1 MYTLTDYSVRRLT
14 YRCYASHATRLRQRK
29 RRMDLKD
36 YLNQVKGYALPT
48 ALNREYLGLGLAAEA
63 GEVAGLLAKAV
74 RDNEGVVDR
83 VNLSKEL
90 GDIMW
95 FVVLL
100 CGYYGIDPD
109 NVLQRNIDKLESRQ
123 QRNVIGGSGDD
134 R

>member
-1 MYTLTDYSVRRLT
+1 
-14 YRCYASHATRLRQRK
+14 
-29 RRMDLKD
+29 MDLKD

-63 GEVAGLLAKAV
+63 GEVASLLAKAV

-123 QRNVIGGSGDD
+123 QRNVIGGSGDE

>member
-1 MYTLTDYSVRRLT
+1 
-14 YRCYASHATRLRQRK
+14 
-29 RRMDLKD
+29 MDLKD
-36 YLNQVKGYALPT
+36 YLNQVTQYALPT
-48 ALNREYLGLGLAAEA
+48 ALNREYLGLGLVAEA

-83 VNLSKEL
+83 QKLSKEL

-95 FVVLL
+95 FVVILSA
-100 CGYYGIDPD
+100 YYNISLDGI
-109 NVLQRNIDKLESRQ
+109 LQGNIDKLESRQ

>member
-1 MYTLTDYSVRRLT
+1 VRRVT
-14 YRCYASHATRLRQRK
+14 YRCCVRIVIRLRLRK

-63 GEVAGLLAKAV
+63 GEVAGVLAKAV
-74 RDNEGVVDR
+74 RDNEGVVDYPKL
-83 VNLSKEL
+83 VKEL
-90 GDIMW
+90 GDVMW

-100 CGYYGIDPD
+100 SSYYGIDP
-109 NVLQRNIDKLESRQ
+109 NKMLQANIDKLESRQ

>member
-1 MYTLTDYSVRRLT
+1 
-14 YRCYASHATRLRQRK
+14 
-29 RRMDLKD
+29 MDLKD

-63 GEVAGLLAKAV
+63 GEVAGVLAKAV
-74 RDNEGVVDR
+74 RDNEGVVDYPKL
-83 VNLSKEL
+83 VKEL
-90 GDIMW
+90 GDVMW

-100 CGYYGIDPD
+100 SSYYGIDP
-109 NVLQRNIDKLESRQ
+109 NKMLQANIDKLESRQ

>member
-1 MYTLTDYSVRRLT
+1 MCTLTDYSVRRAI
-14 YRCYASHATRLRQRK
+14 YRCCVRNVTRLRLRK
-29 RRMDLKD
+29 RSMDLKD

-63 GEVAGLLAKAV
+63 GEVAGVLAKAV
-74 RDNEGVVDR
+74 RDNEGVVDYPKL
-83 VNLSKEL
+83 VKEL
-90 GDIMW
+90 GDVMW

-100 CGYYGIDPD
+100 SSYYGIDP
-109 NVLQRNIDKLESRQ
+109 NKMLQANIDKLESRQ

>member
-63 GEVAGLLAKAV
+63 GEVAGVLAKAV
-74 RDNEGVVDR
+74 RDNEGVVDHPKL
-83 VNLSKEL
+83 VKEL
-90 GDIMW
+90 GDVMW
-95 FVVLL
+95 FIVLL
-100 CGYYGIDPD
+100 SSYYGIDP
-109 NVLQRNIDKLESRQ
+109 NKMLQANIDKLESRQ